1 MNTRM
6 DELLDIALE
15 QSFPA
20 SDPPAFMAAAAVV
33 GTPRRDH
40 SFQPLENSDRALS
53 ERATS
58 ARPASRRGRRHDR
71 GTLPRDARAQE
82 NADCLGLRA

>member
-33 GTPRRDH
+33 GTPRRDR
-40 SFQPLENSDRALS
+40 SLRPMDNSAPLS
-53 ERATS
+53 ERAIG
-58 ARPASRRGRRHDR
+58 ARPEPRRGRRHDR
-71 GTLPRDARAQE
+71 GMPRATPE